1 MVQQLVSSPVS
12 HPLAHPL
19 GESDA
24 ADATQFHVAI
34 AGGGIAGLTLACA
47 LKNSGLRVIVLE
59 AQTQAATLNKQQ
71 AYAVSLRSS
80 KIFQQIGV
88 WSQILP
94 RISGFQ
100 QIQLSDN
107 DYAGVVKFF
116 TPDLGSTANI
126 VSGTA
131 ELGTEKLGYVAEH
144 WAIAQVLQD
153 YLSPEDICYETT
165 VTAVAYNAKQVELQ
179 LQTPTG
185 ELTITSQLLVAA
197 DGSRSPLR
205 TGAGINTKG
214 WKYWQSCITTRVKPE
229 NPDYIAYEKFQT
241 SGPFAILPLPNGLC
255 NVVWTAPHAETQA
268 LISLPDQ
275 EFLAELTK
283 RFGQQMGKIELV
295 GQRYVFPVQLMQS
308 DRYIAPRLALV
319 GDAAHCCHPVGGQG
333 LNMGIRDA
341 AALAEVIQTAQQNQQ
356 DLGDLSVLQEY
367 DRWRRPEN
375 LIILAF
381 TDLLD
386 RFFSYQF
393 PPLIFLRRVG
403 LFALRHIPPIKSF
416 ALRLMTGLLGRSANL

>member
-1 MVQQLVSSPVS
+1 MVQQLVSSP
-12 HPLAHPL
+12 LADPCFM
-19 GESDA
+19 GSDA
-24 ADATQFHVAI
+24 ADATQFDVAI

-47 LKNSGLRVIVLE
+47 LKNSGLKVIVLE
-59 AQTQAATLNKQQ
+59 AQTQAAAVDKRQ
-71 AYAVSLRSS
+71 AYAISLRSG

-94 RISGFQ
+94 RISRFQ

-107 DYAGVVKFF
+107 DYSGVVKFF
-116 TPDLGSTANI
+116 TPDLGLE
-126 VSGTA
+126 A
-131 ELGTEKLGYVAEH
+131 EPEELGYVAEH
-144 WAIAQVLQD
+144 PAIAQVLQD
-153 YLSPEDICYETT
+153 YLSPTDIAYETT
-165 VTAVAYNAKQVELQ
+165 VTAVEYGTEQVQLQ
-179 LQTPTG
+179 LQTSTG
-185 ELTITSQLLVAA
+185 NATITAQLLVAA
-197 DGSRSPLR
+197 DGARSPLR
-205 TGAGINTKG
+205 VGAGIQTKG

-241 SGPFAILPLPNGLC
+241 SGPFAVLPLPNGLC

-268 LISLPDQ
+268 LAALPDR

-283 RFGQQMGKIELV
+283 RFGQQMGKLELV

-308 DRYIAPRLALV
+308 DRYIAPRLALL

-341 AALAEVIQTAQQNQQ
+341 AALAEVILTAQQQQ
-356 DLGDLSVLQEY
+356 RDLGDLAVLQKY

-375 LIILAF
+375 LVILAF

-393 PPLIFLRRVG
+393 LPLIFLRRVG
-403 LFALRHIPPIKSF
+403 LFALRRIPPIKSF
-416 ALRLMTGLLGRSANL
+416 ALRLMTGLLGRSAKLT